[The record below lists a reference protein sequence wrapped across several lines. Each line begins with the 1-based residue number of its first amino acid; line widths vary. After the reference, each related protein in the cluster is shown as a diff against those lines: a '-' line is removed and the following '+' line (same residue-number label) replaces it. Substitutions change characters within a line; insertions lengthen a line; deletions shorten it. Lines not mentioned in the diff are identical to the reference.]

1 MTNPFL
7 GPTCFR
13 GPRVRTLAS
22 RCFAQPSGR
31 YSVVNAILLA
41 MATTLITAPT
51 AMGQGEPAEEFL
63 KRLRSAGY
71 FDTAITYLS
80 RLDEYP
86 GVDAKITEAIQ
97 LEKAQTFI
105 DAAIATRN
113 AKNRD
118 ELFRNAEKELSEF
131 LKAESHPRES
141 EARLQLGKLQMVRA
155 AQLMTGKPDQTKRDM
170 ARKSYLAAA
179 GTFDQI
185 IEKLKSKLQEMQGAK
200 IDAAKDPAAA
210 ALRDQ
215 YRGEYLQALGSV
227 GQARFYAAQTFDTP
241 AEDGKELL
249 EKALASFI
257 DLSEKYPKYVQGALA
272 MLYRGQAQEEL
283 GQTKQ
288 ARDSYLRMLE
298 QPDADPLRDGKY
310 QAMVGLIRLSLA
322 DTPPRY
328 EMPIT
333 RGQPMIEGIRP
344 NEKALPSVQDLRIEL
359 AKAYLA
365 KSGSS
370 DDKLKPAEKKR
381 AESSGRQLLIQ
392 ASKLPGNQAET
403 ANAMLANMGIDLNQ
417 TADLPTVED
426 PASLEDALTAA
437 RELLSTS
444 DSLAQSLQVLEN
456 QSEKSADMVEQIKE
470 IKEQLIE
477 TRIIAIQTL
486 RRGLSMVTLDADLE
500 LVHQTRHF
508 LSYLLYQEKRYR
520 ESAVVGTFL
529 ANKAPATELGLRGGL
544 LALNSL
550 QLLLAEQPQNKQLSS
565 HLESLG
571 QFVSQTWPNNPDAAA
586 AQGVMIRLALRDNRW
601 AKARKTVEAMAKG
614 RERGSFYRLMGQLQ
628 WNEYIQAKQDGND
641 VEAAKHLSQAQS
653 DLVQGLNE
661 ISGKLVDPEGMRAA
675 LILTKTYIKQGD
687 FNAAADA
694 LDQESHGPLTLMKAQ
709 GAPDERFASDLYA
722 TELQV
727 VVGLMAAD
735 SGDQQAL
742 LERAVDTMEK
752 LRKSVQGD
760 NGEKRLTDIYLRLA
774 RDIREQL
781 STASP
786 AKKARLISAF
796 RLLLDRIAAT
806 TQDPATLRWVGQTLI
821 DLGETSMA
829 ANQNKAEGQAAELL
843 RTAADTFVRLKTL
856 DADAPLAV
864 DFLLG
869 KSYRLIGEYKKAVDV
884 FKELLSEKPSML
896 DAQIQAAL
904 AYEYWA
910 AEVPPKYTGKWYE
923 FALRGAKPGPNKQ
936 NIIWGWGKISQQ
948 TSRNPK
954 YREIFFDAR
963 YHVALCRYRWGTAIK
978 SKEVIKAS
986 ASDITKVH
994 ALYPELGGPEQKAK
1008 FNLLLK
1014 LIQTK
1019 LGLKAEGL

>member
-13 GPRVRTLAS
+13 GPRVQTLAS
-22 RCFAQPSGR
+22 RCYAQLSGR
-31 YSVVNAILLA
+31 YPVIAAIALA
-41 MATTLITAPT
+41 MLTTLVTAPI
-51 AMGQGEPAEEFL
+51 ASGQGEPAEEFL
-63 KRLRSAGY
+63 KRLRAAGY

-86 GVDAKITEAIQ
+86 GVDAKITNAIQ

-113 AKNRD
+113 SKKRD
-118 ELFRNAEKELSEF
+118 ELFRNAEQELSEF

-155 AQLMTGKPDQTKRDM
+155 AQLMTGQPDQIKRDV
-170 ARKSYLAAA
+170 ARQSYLAAA
-179 GTFDQI
+179 STFDQI
-185 IEKLKSKLQEMQGAK
+185 IEGLKGKLQEMQGAK
-200 IDAAKDPAAA
+200 IDPAKDPEAA

-215 YRGEYLQALGSV
+215 YRGEYLQALGSA
-227 GQARFYAAQTFDTP
+227 GQSRFYAAQTFDSP

-249 EKALASFI
+249 ETALASFM

-272 MLYRGQAQEEL
+272 MLYRGQVQEDL
-283 GQTKQ
+283 GQTEP

-310 QAMVGLIRLSLA
+310 QAMVGLIRISMA
-322 DTPPRY
+322 DTPPKY
-328 EMPIT
+328 EISIT
-333 RGQPMIEGIRP
+333 RGKPMLEGIRP

-365 KSGSS
+365 KSASS
-370 DDKLKPAEKKR
+370 DDKLKAAEKKR

-392 ASKLPGNQAET
+392 ASKLPGDQAET
-403 ANAMLANMGIDLNQ
+403 ANSLLANMGIDLNQ

-444 DSLAQSLQVLEN
+444 ESLAQSLQVLEN
-456 QSEKSADMVEQIKE
+456 QTEKSAEMVDQIKE
-470 IKEQLIE
+470 IKTQLDE

-486 RRGLSMVTLDADLE
+486 RRGLSMVTLNADME

-529 ANKAPATELGLRGGL
+529 ARKAPATELGLRGGL

-550 QLLLAEQPQNKQLSS
+550 QLLMAEQPDNTQISS

-571 QFVSQTWPNNPDAAA
+571 QFLSQTWPNNPDAAA
-586 AQGVMIRLALRDNRW
+586 AQGVMIRLALRDDRW
-601 AKARKTVEAMAKG
+601 DEARKTIEAMAKG
-614 RERGSFYRLMGQLQ
+614 REQGSFYRLMGQLQ
-628 WNEYIQAKQDGND
+628 WNEYIQAKQAGND
-641 VEAAKHLSQAQS
+641 AEAAKYLSQAQA
-653 DLVQGLNE
+653 DLKQGLEQIN
-661 ISGKLVDPEGMRAA
+661 GKLVDPAAMRAA
-675 LILTKTYIKQGD
+675 LVLTKTYIKQGD
-687 FNAAADA
+687 VNAAAA
-694 LDQESHGPLTLMKAQ
+694 VLNQESYGPLPLMEAQ
-709 GAPDERFASDLYA
+709 GSPDERFAGDLYA

-727 VVGLMAAD
+727 IVGLMSAD
-735 SGDQQAL
+735 AGDPKGL
-742 LERAVDTMEK
+742 LERAVNTMEK
-752 LRKSVQGD
+752 LRQSVQGD
-760 NGEKRLTDIYLRLA
+760 NGEKRLTDIYIGLA

-781 STASP
+781 SSASP

-796 RLLLDRIAAT
+796 RLLLDRVAAT
-806 TQDPATLRWVGQTLI
+806 TQNPATLRWVGQTLI

-829 ANQNKAEGQAAELL
+829 ANQIKAEGQAAELL
-843 RTAADTFVRLKTL
+843 QTAADTFVRLKSL
-856 DADAPLAV
+856 DPDSPLAV
-864 DFLLG
+864 DYLLG

-884 FKELLSEKPSML
+884 FKDLLSKKPSML

-904 AYEYWA
+904 CYEYWA

-923 FALRGAKPGPNKQ
+923 FALSGAKQGANKQ

-954 YREIFFDAR
+954 YRAIFFDAR
-963 YHVALCRYRWGTAIK
+963 YHVALCRFRWGSAIK
-978 SKEVIKAS
+978 SNEVMKKS

-1014 LIQTK
+1014 LIQKK
-1019 LGLKAEGL
+1019 LGLKVEGL